1 MAKKKVTPEQ
11 VEAAERQLKE
21 LQRQVEY
28 DTKDYTLE
36 LLLDKFE
43 KGDFYIP
50 DYQRQFVWKPNNR
63 SLFIES
69 VLLGLPIPF
78 MFFAGCDD
86 GRLEIIDGAQR
97 MQTLREFVKRKMKL
111 SKLAKLTELDGF
123 VFEDLSTATQRKFLN
138 RTFRVVVLDEKTTT
152 DIRQDLFNRI
162 NTSGVK
168 ASDSEVRRGSYP
180 GKLTSY
186 IEKCCKNELFVAL
199 CPISKNKA
207 VRQERFELVLRFFA
221 YLNDYKHFEHG
232 VNPFLNDFLAK
243 NLDSFDEQQYETDFI
258 GMLNFVQ
265 KHFQFGFAK
274 SQNATTTP
282 RVRFEA
288 ISVGVALAL
297 RAYPN
302 LEVKNVD
309 WLNSEEFKVL
319 TTSDA
324 SNNEGKLVA
333 RVEYVRD
340 RLIEAKVNDCNI

>member
-221 YLNDYKHFEHG
+221 Y
-232 VNPFLNDFLAK
+232 
-243 NLDSFDEQQYETDFI
+243 
-258 GMLNFVQ
+258 
-265 KHFQFGFAK
+265 
-274 SQNATTTP
+274 
-282 RVRFEA
+282 
-288 ISVGVALAL
+288 
-297 RAYPN
+297 
-302 LEVKNVD
+302 
-309 WLNSEEFKVL
+309 
-319 TTSDA
+319 
-324 SNNEGKLVA
+324 
-333 RVEYVRD
+333 
-340 RLIEAKVNDCNI
+340 

>member
-1 MAKKKVTPEQ
+1 MAKKKITSEQ
-11 VEAAERQLKE
+11 VLEAEKQLQKQ
-21 LQRQVEY
+21 QRQVDY

-36 LLLDKFE
+36 LLLSKFNR
-43 KGDFYIP
+43 GDFYIP
-50 DYQRQFVWKPNNR
+50 AYQRQFVWKTANK

-78 MFFAGCDD
+78 MFFADCAD

-97 MQTLREFVKRKMKL
+97 MQTLQEFVNGGMKL
-111 SKLAKLTELDGF
+111 TKLPKLNLLDGF
-123 VFEDLSTATQRKFLN
+123 EFSDLSLATQRKFLN
-138 RTFRVVVLDEKTTT
+138 RTFRVVVLDEKTTP

-168 ASDSEVRRGSYP
+168 ASDSEIRRGSFP
-180 GKLTSY
+180 GKLTNF
-186 IEKCCKNELFVAL
+186 IEECCKNQLFIKL
-199 CPISKNKA
+199 CPISKSKA

-221 YLNDYKHFEHG
+221 YLYNYKAFAHE
-232 VNPFLNDFLAK
+232 VNPFLNEFLSN
-243 NLDSFDEQQYETDFI
+243 NLETFDEEMYKADFEN
-258 GMLNFVQ
+258 MLKTVEDNFE
-265 KHFQFGFAK
+265 FGFAK

-297 RAYPN
+297 KEKPD
-302 LEVKNVD
+302 LHIDNVN
-309 WLNSEEFKVL
+309 WLNSEEFKEL

-340 RLIEAKVNDCNI
+340 RILGRDR